1 MRSALERFTVILL
14 IATVFT
20 LASSHVARAQY
31 PEIMWWYDLDA
42 PSFGSAA
49 VDDIDKDGY
58 LEIVFGTYFND
69 EHIYALNAEDGSLLW
84 RFDTGG
90 CNDASPAIA
99 DVDDD
104 GDLEVVVPASSPYK
118 VYCLAG
124 SDGSIEWQRSTGYP
138 NCIDSPPAI
147 ADVDHDDSLEVVLG
161 SWYGHVFCLKGHD
174 GTVEWRSDLGSTSY
188 IQAGP
193 NLLDVDD
200 NGQMD
205 IVVAQY
211 AGDCR
216 VYALRGNDG
225 GEIWHSD
232 LPTDYMYHG
241 GSFADIDEDGDPEIA
256 IGSYDGKVYVLNA
269 EDGSLCWDYTAPY
282 YIGAPTSI
290 ADLNNDDHF
299 EVVIASYDRVRV
311 LSHTGSMLWG
321 YNAGG
326 SVFRGAAISDVDGD
340 GVLDVAFGGSNG
352 ILRVLRGSDKT
363 LVWQY
368 DLEAHYGKVYDMDH
382 APVIAD
388 FDKDGELD
396 IFVVGG
402 YGISDPDSNNHGR
415 AYALRAGEGTGPGW
429 PMFRHD
435 LVHSACFE
443 HATSGARRRDQSP
456 EPVVSA
462 RPNPFSG
469 EVEIRYL
476 LDADA
481 LVKVGIYDV
490 TGRLVRTLTSGELG
504 AGYHVDTWD
513 GTDGRGANL
522 PSGIYFCNVETGRA
536 SLQKKLIL
544 LK

>member
-1 MRSALERFTVILL
+1 MQGSSERLATILL
-14 IATVFT
+14 VVTVFT
-20 LASSHVARAQY
+20 LVSSVTARAQY
-31 PEIMWWYDLDA
+31 PEIMWWYDLNA

-58 LEIVFGTYFND
+58 PEIVFGTYFND

-99 DVDDD
+99 DVDSD

-124 SDGSIEWQRSTGYP
+124 SDGSVEWQRSTGYP

-193 NLLDVDD
+193 NLLDVDG

-205 IVVAQY
+205 VVVAQY

-256 IGSYDGKVYVLNA
+256 IGCYDGKVYVLNA

-290 ADLNNDDHF
+290 ADLNNDGHF

-311 LSHTGSMLWG
+311 LSHTGSLLWG

-326 SVFRGAAISDVDGD
+326 SVFRGAAVSDVDGN
-340 GVLDVAFGGSNG
+340 GILDVAFGGSNG
-352 ILRVLRGSDKT
+352 MLRVLRGSDKT
-363 LVWQY
+363 VVWQY
-368 DLEAHYGKVYDMDH
+368 DLEAHYGKIYDMDH

-402 YGISDPDSNNHGR
+402 YAVSDPDSNNHGR

-443 HATSGARRRDQSP
+443 HATSGTERRDESLNP
-456 EPVVSA
+456 LISA
-462 RPNPFSG
+462 CPNPFSRA
-469 EVEIRYL
+469 VEIRYRL
-476 LDADA
+476 EADG
-481 LVKVGIYDV
+481 LVTVGIYDV
-490 TGRLVRTLTSGELG
+490 AGRLVRTLTSERLG
-504 AGYHVDTWD
+504 AGYHADTWD
-513 GTDGRGANL
+513 GTDGRGVNL
-522 PSGIYFCNVETGRA
+522 PSGIYFCNLEAGRF
-536 SLQKKLIL
+536 SLRKKLIL